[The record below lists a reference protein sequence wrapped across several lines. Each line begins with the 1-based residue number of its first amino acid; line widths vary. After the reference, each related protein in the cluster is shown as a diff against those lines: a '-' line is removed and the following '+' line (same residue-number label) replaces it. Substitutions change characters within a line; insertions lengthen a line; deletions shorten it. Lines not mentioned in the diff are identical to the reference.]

1 MTGKKNTVIPNM
13 IRRKPLEEE
22 DNPDRWLV
30 SYADF
35 ITLLFAFFVVM
46 YAISSINQGKYNELT
61 NSMGNAFSG
70 VRGSDQQQINIK
82 KAQGSDGVLEKQK
95 SVIKPLPLTQLY
107 QEKSRRERESMT
119 NMGVALSNKL
129 APLISQGKLR
139 VMQNNRGI
147 RIDIND
153 SLLFSPGSAQLSPAA
168 AGIMQEIAQLIKT
181 SQRLVQVE
189 GHTDNIAIHNDTF
202 YSNWELSAVRASSVV
217 RQLSAGGIADARLSA
232 LGFGSVQPVSENQT
246 ANGRA
251 KNRRVSVL
259 ILYESQQQAD
269 AALEIKPSA
278 EIKPPAEAPPVINSA
293 LKP

>member
-1 MTGKKNTVIPNM
+1 MTDKTNSVIPNM

-46 YAISSINQGKYNELT
+46 YAISSVNQGKYNELT

-70 VRGSDQQQINIK
+70 VRANDQQRLQIK
-82 KAQGSDGVLEKQK
+82 KAQGADGVLDQQK
-95 SVIKPLPLTQLY
+95 LVLKPLPLTKLY

-119 NMGVALSNKL
+119 NMGIALSDKL
-129 APLISQGKLR
+129 APLIRQSKLR
-139 VMQNNRGI
+139 VLLTNRGI

-153 SLLFSPGSAQLSPAA
+153 SLLFSPGSAQLSTD
-168 AGIMQEIAQLIKT
+168 AGGLMQEIAQLIKT

-202 YSNWELSAVRASSVV
+202 YSNWELSALRASSVV
-217 RQLSAGGIADARLSA
+217 RQLSKAGIADARLSA
-232 LGFGSVQPVSENQT
+232 LGFGSVQPISENQT
-246 ANGRA
+246 AKGRA

-269 AALEIKPSA
+269 AALEIKPQANPKLPIKSA
-278 EIKPPAEAPPVINSA
+278 S
-293 LKP
+293 